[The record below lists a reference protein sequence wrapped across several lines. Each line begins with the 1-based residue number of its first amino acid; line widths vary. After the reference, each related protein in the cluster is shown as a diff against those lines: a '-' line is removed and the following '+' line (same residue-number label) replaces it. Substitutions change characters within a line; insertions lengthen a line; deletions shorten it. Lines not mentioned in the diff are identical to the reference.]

1 MSKKKL
7 VLVSAYAKQ
16 RQMRERDRQKL
27 MEEMEENRIRA
38 AMNCPVVCHMSAS
51 QELQDLRDRLELER
65 AELDYA
71 ARLVERYKDS
81 SARNRY
87 RRTELQVATL
97 ERRVRSAERAVC

>member
-27 MEEMEENRIRA
+27 LKETEENRIRA
-38 AMNCPVVCHMSAS
+38 AMNCPVVYRLSAS
-51 QELQDLRDRLELER
+51 QELLDLKDALEMYRAEAER
-65 AELDYA
+65 AKEM
-71 ARLVERYKDS
+71 VERYKDS
-81 SARNRY
+81 SAR
-87 RRTELQVATL
+87 RRHKKAELLVATL

>member
-1 MSKKKL
+1 MSKKKP
-7 VLVSAYAKQ
+7 VLISAYSKQ
-16 RQMRERDRQKL
+16 RQMMVSDRKKA
-27 MEEMEENRIRA
+27 MEEARENRIRA
-38 AMNCPVVCHMSAS
+38 AMNCPVVCRMSAS

-97 ERRVRSAERAVC
+97 ERRVRSAERAVY